1 MSGQGDEAAMR
12 AVALQNAQSILQARQ
27 RAEEQLLQAK
37 RELAHK
43 SEQLAASLA
52 SMRATLEST
61 TDAIL
66 AVDAG
71 ARITAF
77 NRRFVELFALAPE
90 AMEDADHARL
100 AALLG
105 TRLRDPEAY
114 LARLGEIE
122 ASAAADSFDELELA
136 DGRVLERF
144 SQVQHAGA
152 EGHGRVWSFRDISK
166 RRRAETALREESR
179 ALELLN
185 RTGAMLASKLD
196 VAELLQAVTDTATEI
211 SGASFGAFFYNT
223 VEAGEEG
230 EERLMRYTL
239 SGAAREVFE
248 RFGAPRPTALF
259 GPTLSG
265 AALIRCDDVLADPR
279 YGLMAPHKGMPK
291 GHPAVRSYLA
301 VPVIS
306 RSGEVLG
313 ALFFGHPEPAVFSE
327 RTEQLVVAV
336 AAQAAVA
343 IDNARL
349 YEAARHAAAERE
361 RLLASERALRSEAER
376 MSALKDEF
384 LATLS
389 HELRTPLGAIL
400 GWAQILRRGRRGPAD
415 IDKGLGIIERNAR
428 VQAQLIEDLL
438 DMSRISS
445 GKVRLEAQPVD
456 PCGPIEA
463 ALETVRPAAEAR
475 GITLAAELDPGA
487 GLVSGDPDRLQQIV
501 WNLLSNAIKFT
512 PRAGRV
518 LVRLARVDDQLEIG
532 VADTGSGIDPAFL
545 GHVFERFRQADGST
559 TRSYGG
565 LGLGLSIVKSLAELH
580 GGTVRAESPGAGC
593 GATFTVCLPLA
604 AAGVTAPPAPA
615 PTLARPDLSGLTV
628 LAVDDEPD
636 TLALLVRLLE
646 DCGARVLCAAS
657 APEALALHAHGR
669 PDLLISDIGMPMVD
683 GYELIRRVRE
693 LGAAAGGALPA
704 IALTAFARAED
715 RRKALKDGYQAFLTK
730 PVEHG
735 ELVAL
740 VAQLARPGAGQ
751 GA

>member
-1 MSGQGDEAAMR
+1 MSGQGDEADLLR
-12 AVALQNAQSILQARQ
+12 SVALQNAQSILQARQ
-27 RAEEQLLQAK
+27 RAEEALLQAK
-37 RELAHK
+37 AELK
-43 SEQLAASLA
+43 DKTEQLAASLA
-52 SMRATLEST
+52 NMRATLEST

-71 ARITAF
+71 SRITAF
-77 NRRFVELFALAPE
+77 NRRFVELLGVPPQ
-90 AMEDADHARL
+90 AMEDADHARVC
-100 AALLG
+100 ALVSA
-105 TRLRDPEAY
+105 RFCDPDAY
-114 LARLGEIE
+114 LRRVGQIE
-122 ASAAADSFDELELA
+122 ESAMADSFDELELA

-144 SQVQHAGA
+144 SQLQHAGA
-152 EGHGRVWSFRDISK
+152 EGRGRVWSFRDISE

-179 ALELLN
+179 ALERLN

-223 VEAGEEG
+223 VEAGEE
-230 EERLMRYTL
+230 RLMRYTL

-248 RFGAPRPTALF
+248 KFGAPRPTALF

-313 ALFFGHPEPAVFSE
+313 ALFFGHPEPAVFSA
-327 RTEQLVVAV
+327 RTEHLVVAV

-349 YEAARHAAAERE
+349 YESARQAAAERE
-361 RLLASERALRSEAER
+361 RLLASERAMRSEAER

-415 IDKGLGIIERNAR
+415 IDKGLATIERNAR

-445 GKVRLEAQPVD
+445 GKVRLEAQPID
-456 PCGPIEA
+456 PAGPIEA

-475 GITLAAELDPGA
+475 GITLEAELDALA
-487 GLVSGDPDRLQQIV
+487 GPVSGDPNRLQQIV

-512 PRAGRV
+512 PRGGRV
-518 LVRLARVDDQLEIG
+518 LVRLARAGDQVEIS
-532 VADTGSGIDPAFL
+532 VADTGAGIEPAFL
-545 GHVFERFRQADGST
+545 MHVFERFRQADGST

-580 GGTVRAESPGAGC
+580 GGTVRAESAGCGC

-604 AAGVTAPPAPA
+604 AAGSARAPA
-615 PTLARPDLSGLTV
+615 PV
-628 LAVDDEPD
+628 
-636 TLALLVRLLE
+636 
-646 DCGARVLCAAS
+646 
-657 APEALALHAHGR
+657 
-669 PDLLISDIGMPMVD
+669 
-683 GYELIRRVRE
+683 
-693 LGAAAGGALPA
+693 PA
-704 IALTAFARAED
+704 
-715 RRKALKDGYQAFLTK
+715 
-730 PVEHG
+730 
-735 ELVAL
+735 
-740 VAQLARPGAGQ
+740 
-751 GA
+751 